1 MRTLLGTPINA
12 KESLLGRIVL
22 NPSRVLHDD
31 DSILVTSSPN
41 KKALRHK
48 AILTDVND
56 IDDYMRL
63 SGKTI
68 YCGITKI
75 NELKDGDVVQ
85 LIPEGRIN
93 ILYESE
99 SVHNVLFVTEQCNC
113 SCLMCPQYTAKNKS
127 DHTDEILAL
136 IRLIPKRLR
145 TLGITGGEPTLLGDN
160 LFRII
165 KSCKKNL
172 PKTAL
177 LLLSNGIRFAD
188 FDFTKA
194 FMTVGH
200 PDIQIGIPLYADTD
214 TEHNYIVQTN
224 GFYKTLKGLQNLA
237 LFKQGIEIRIV
248 ITALNYR
255 RLPKLA
261 EFIYRNLPFVIHVA
275 FMGLETQGLAQKN
288 IDQVWIDPYEYQNYL
303 SEAIEFLSLREI
315 NVSIY
320 NHQLCVLPESLWPYS
335 KKSISTWKNIYLPE
349 CKQCLKKDLCGGFF
363 ASSKEIHSKHI
374 QPLRSKF

>member
-1 MRTLLGTPINA
+1 MRTLLGTPINT
-12 KESLLGRIVL
+12 KEPLLGRIVL
-22 NPSRVLHDD
+22 NPSRILHDD

-41 KKALRHK
+41 RKALRHK

-56 IDDYMRL
+56 IDDYIRL

-68 YCGITKI
+68 YCGIMKI
-75 NELKDGDVVQ
+75 NELKDGDIVQ

-93 ILYESE
+93 ILYKSE
-99 SVHNVLFVTEQCNC
+99 SIHNVLFVTEQCNC
-113 SCLMCPQYTAKNKS
+113 SCLMCPQYTTKIK
-127 DHTDEILAL
+127 TDFTEETLAL
-136 IRLIPKRLR
+136 IGLIPKQTR

-172 PKTAL
+172 PNTAL
-177 LLLSNGIRFAD
+177 HLLSNGIRFAD
-188 FDFTKA
+188 FDFTKV
-194 FMTVGH
+194 FITVDH

-237 LFKQGIEIRIV
+237 LFKQRIEIRVV

-261 EFIYRNLPFVIHVA
+261 EFIYRNLPFVMHIA
-275 FMGLETQGLAQKN
+275 FMGLETKELAQKN
-288 IDQVWIDPYEYQNYL
+288 LDQVWIDPYEYRDYL
-303 SEAIEFLSLREI
+303 CEAIEFLSLRQI

-320 NHQLCVLPESLWPYS
+320 NHQLCVLPKLLWPYS
-335 KKSISTWKNIYLPE
+335 RKSISTWKNIYLPE
-349 CKQCLKKDLCGGFF
+349 CEQCLKKDFCGGFF
-363 ASSKEIHSKHI
+363 ESSKEIHSKHI
-374 QPLRSKF
+374 QPL